1 MCFSDIVCQNTS
13 DSSGDGDNNKSVL
26 NVNGRMNGGVKSMEV
41 HLKQD
46 GEKSRLGVGEL
57 DGDGALDE
65 NASGTST
72 TTWRPFVSFIFV
84 FGSWFVG
91 LL

>member
-1 MCFSDIVCQNTS
+1 MCFSDIVCENTPYS
-13 DSSGDGDNNKSVL
+13 GGDGTNEMVVG
-26 NVNGRMNGGVKSMEV
+26 VNGRMNGGVKSMEV